1 MALLEDIFGPQTM
14 SELPK
19 PGSFSSAPIRA
30 AMRCIRIEGG
40 KKHKLRPGDIL
51 GAITADN
58 RLTGADVGKIQI
70 QDIWSYVAVR
80 SECAN
85 TAVKLLSERKL
96 KGKSFRAWAMK
107 P

>member
-1 MALLEDIFGPQTM
+1 
-14 SELPK
+14 
-19 PGSFSSAPIRA
+19 
-30 AMRCIRIEGG
+30 
-40 KKHKLRPGDIL
+40 
-51 GAITADN
+51 
-58 RLTGADVGKIQI
+58 VGKIQI